1 MMFFFFE
8 NSGETQE
15 KVDLNPAL
23 CAVVLR
29 LIQFRDKGYSM
40 VINGAKEKVTSV
52 SFNGKELEGCLN
64 ISSLNFNS
72 CATERLGQLCFEA
85 GYRPIRNCK
94 TSVRVNAHNILI
106 RSQEANKRPLINH
119 TTRDKYLVVCRRLGM
134 SIDPFDDMV
143 RSYWK
148 ERKVGLIHE
157 DVSNGSNL
165 SPFKK
170 HKEYLKPILTDLF
183 FNGYHIQEGYG
194 ADLFLDYRKTE
205 PWNDTVWHIYNKDN
219 YIDSIWD
226 QLVFSFRADRGM
238 PRYYSPEQDQ
248 YRDIRP
254 WAEPWL
260 NRKHETVYKGALHI
274 RVQPVSSA
282 ENRIPPVIANRT
294 EEIKEFKGNIGEQ
307 DEYKIKIF
315 LVQARDRH
323 LSLPVGKEI
332 QEIRSVGMP
341 EQEYAPLPFS
351 INLESLSEIELF
363 AMAASCRIDKAPSSA
378 KADVYVNHIGISIKS
393 NRGAYPTLINQ
404 TRRSSILRVMKAIN
418 SPIAPLD
425 AMIGRYWHLRMVAHT
440 FGEDVSNG
448 NVDSP
453 FLGENGND
461 GLIQLS
467 PLLNYFAFEGTGKKR
482 SEYPA
487 TYILEFGDPFDKQ
500 TWNYYGK
507 EDYITKV
514 WHRLV
519 FSLRGKGLP
528 PKEKRNVED
537 WPWIREL
544 DGKEKGTLNVRIG
557 KK

>member
-1 MMFFFFE
+1 MMFFFFVDG
-8 NSGETQE
+8 GEAQV
-15 KVDLNPAL
+15 KIDLDTAL
-23 CAVVLR
+23 CAVILR
-29 LIQFRDKGYSM
+29 LIQFRDNGYSV
-40 VINGAKEKVTSV
+40 VINGVREKVTSV
-52 SFNGKELEGCLN
+52 SFDGKELKGSPD
-64 ISSLNFNS
+64 ISSLNFSS
-72 CATERLGQLCFEA
+72 CELKRLVQLCFES
-85 GYRPIRNCK
+85 GYRPIHNCK
-94 TSVRVNAHNILI
+94 TSVRVNTHNILI
-106 RSQEANKRPLINH
+106 RSQEANKRPFINH
-119 TTRDKYLVVCRRLGM
+119 TTRDKYLAVCQRLGM

-143 RSYWK
+143 RNYWK

-157 DVSNGSNL
+157 DVSNGSNF

-183 FNGYHIQEGYG
+183 FNGYHMKEGYG
-194 ADLFLDYRKTE
+194 ADLFLDYSKAE
-205 PWNDTVWHIYNKDN
+205 PWNDSVWHIYNKDN

-238 PRYYSPEQDQ
+238 PRYYSPEQDK

-254 WAEPWL
+254 WAEPWV
-260 NRKHETVYKGALHI
+260 NKKHETVYKGALHI
-274 RVQPVSSA
+274 RILPVSSA

-294 EEIKEFKGNIGEQ
+294 EEISEFKGNIGEQ
-307 DEYKIKIF
+307 DEYKIKMF

-323 LSLPVGKEI
+323 LILPVGKEM

-341 EQEYAPLPFS
+341 ELEYASLPFS
-351 INLESLSEIELF
+351 IDLEILSEVELF
-363 AMAASCRIDKAPSSA
+363 AMAATCQIGKTPSTA

-404 TRRSSILRVMKAIN
+404 TKRSSILRVMNAIN

-425 AMIGRYWHLRMVAHT
+425 AMVGRYWHLRMDLHV

-448 NVDSP
+448 NASSP
-453 FLGENGND
+453 FLGGYGQE
-461 GLIQLS
+461 GLMVLS
-467 PLLNYFAFEGTGKKR
+467 PLLNYFAFTGTGTRR

-487 TYILEFGDPFDKQ
+487 TFILEFDDPFDQ
-500 TWNYYGK
+500 STWNYYGK
-507 EDYITKV
+507 ENYIV
-514 WHRLV
+514 NIWDRLV

-528 PKEKRNVED
+528 SKEKRNKED
-537 WPWIREL
+537 LPWIREI